1 MSDDQ
6 NTYIHQLTLECMMNR
21 QQYEKYM
28 NSKET
33 SMLKKKDQKFY
44 RKRILALTRD
54 LLYETDPSANILP
67 DIKHTF
73 QNYVK
78 TCVEYFKSQDK
89 SDILQEDYL
98 EILEKSLTDNGTHSD
113 FDTVET
119 SKVMMR
125 SIQFKENTLEKF
137 VKRIENKPE
146 QEPILPK
153 KRSVNLKDPILKD
166 KGIRKNKNITTNYED
181 NKNNETSI
189 KKEDEKKKTK
199 TRPTEKND
207 ETEITNKKTKNTKTA
222 TVQPKD
228 ESK

>member
-1 MSDDQ
+1 MLEDS
-6 NTYIHQLTLECMMNR
+6 NPYIHQLTLECMMNR

-33 SMLKKKDQKFY
+33 FKLNKKDQKFY

-78 TCVEYFKSQDK
+78 TCIQYFKSQDK

-98 EILEKSLTDNGTHSD
+98 EILEKSLTDYGTHPN
-113 FDTVET
+113 FDPVET

-137 VKRIENKPE
+137 VKRIENKPQ
-146 QEPILPK
+146 QEPVLPK
-153 KRSVNLKDPILKD
+153 KRSVNLKDPVLKD
-166 KGIRKNKNITTNYED
+166 KGIRKNKNITTEYEE
-181 NKNNETSI
+181 NKDNETFI
-189 KKEDEKKKTK
+189 KKEDETKKSKTK
-199 TRPTEKND
+199 SKTKND
-207 ETEITNKKTKNTKTA
+207 EIAKKSETQLRDKN
-222 TVQPKD
+222 
-228 ESK
+228 

>member
-1 MSDDQ
+1 MTDDS
-6 NTYIHQLTLECMMNR
+6 NPYIHQLTLECMMNR
-21 QQYEKYM
+21 QQYEKYI

-33 SMLKKKDQKFY
+33 FKLNKKDQKFY

-78 TCVEYFKSQDK
+78 TCVQYFKSQDK

-98 EILEKSLTDNGTHSD
+98 EILEKSLTKPENYSD
-113 FDTVET
+113 FDPVET

-137 VKRIENKPE
+137 VKRIENKPL

-153 KRSVNLKDPILKD
+153 KRSVNLKDPVLKD
-166 KGIRKNKNITTNYED
+166 KGIRKNKNITTEYEEKKD
-181 NKNNETSI
+181 NETSI
-189 KKEDEKKKTK
+189 KKEDEKQKTK
-199 TRPTEKND
+199 SKTKND
-207 ETEITNKKTKNTKTA
+207 ETGKESETQLPDKN
-222 TVQPKD
+222 
-228 ESK
+228 